1 MATLDLLVPQ
11 SLRSHGVTA
20 EEWQLRLEL
29 AAFYRL
35 VDAQGWTEMIYNHI
49 TLRVPG
55 SEPHF
60 LINPYG
66 LNYSEV
72 TARNLVKIDLEG
84 NVLDG
89 SEYPVN
95 LAGFVIHGAIH
106 AVRHDAHC
114 VVHTHTTAGMA
125 VACKGEGLRYDNFY
139 SAEFFGDVGY
149 HEFEGISTD
158 VDERKRLAENLG
170 GEARP
175 DSAKSWTGFGG

>member
-11 SLRSHGVTA
+11 SLRSLGVTS

-29 AAFYRL
+29 AALYRL
-35 VDAQGWTEMIYNHI
+35 VAAQGWTEMIYNHI

-55 SEPHF
+55 PEPHF

-89 SEYPVN
+89 SDYPVN
-95 LAGFVIHGAIH
+95 LAGFVIHRAIH

-114 VVHTHTTAGMA
+114 SG
-125 VACKGEGLRYDNFY
+125 CKRSERSLLRAHHG
-139 SAEFFGDVGY
+139 SVC
-149 HEFEGISTD
+149 
-158 VDERKRLAENLG
+158 
-170 GEARP
+170 AR
-175 DSAKSWTGFGG
+175 